1 MSDGGKYSRRVAGD
15 RTRRAAP
22 ATLAAPGAPGALDR
36 PPPADLAL
44 IALAVTAVST
54 SAPLIRYAV
63 APTMALAMWRN
74 MLAAAVVL
82 PVTGV
87 LRRAELRAL
96 SGREWRLCLVSGVVL
111 ALHFATWIPSLRYT
125 SVASSVALVAV
136 QPVWAA
142 LIARWRGDHV
152 PRAGWVGI
160 WLAVVGAAV
169 LSGLDFDIGL
179 RYLWGDLL
187 ALVGGVMAAVYV
199 TLGAQVRQTV
209 GTMTYT
215 AICYSAAAVVL
226 LTVCLVGRQ
235 PISGYDAG
243 TWWAIIGLTVGAQLL
258 GHSVFS
264 RVLKTTSPTVVS
276 TSILFEIVGAAVLA
290 GLFFDEW
297 PAAAAIPA
305 AALIGA
311 GVVIVVRAGS
321 PRPEVAGVPVSE

>member
-1 MSDGGKYSRRVAGD
+1 VAGD

-152 PRAGWVGI
+152 PRAGWIGI

-235 PISGYDAG
+235 PISGYDAAPG
-243 TWWAIIGLTVGAQLL
+243 GRSSGSPSARSCSATPSSAA
-258 GHSVFS
+258 SS
-264 RVLKTTSPTVVS
+264 RRPARRSCRRRSCSRSSARPCSPGCSS
-276 TSILFEIVGAAVLA
+276 TSG
-290 GLFFDEW
+290 
-297 PAAAAIPA
+297 
-305 AALIGA
+305 
-311 GVVIVVRAGS
+311 RR
-321 PRPEVAGVPVSE
+321 PRRSRPPR